1 MRSTLLV
8 ALLVAALATWSCGGS
23 SSGGGSSGNPSTPTP
38 TGTTTTINI
47 LGQRGAQS
55 YSPNPAVAGQGDL
68 VAWRNSDNVTHHIVL
83 NDGSLDIGDI
93 TPGATSPSMR
103 LSVNGANYHCTI
115 HPTTMNGGSI
125 TVAAGTP
132 PPPCQGPYCP

>member
-23 SSGGGSSGNPSTPTP
+23 SSGGGSSGSPSTPTP
-38 TGTTTTINI
+38 TGTTTINI

-55 YSPNPAVAGQGDL
+55 YSPNPTVAGQGDM

-83 NDGSLDIGDI
+83 NDGSLDTGDI
-93 TPGATSPSMR
+93 MPGATSPAMR

-115 HPTTMNGGSI
+115 HPTTMNGGNI

>member
-1 MRSTLLV
+1 MRSTLLSTLLS

-23 SSGGGSSGNPSTPTP
+23 RSGNPSAPTSSS
-38 TGTTTTINI
+38 TTTVNI
-47 LGQRGAQS
+47 LGQSGAQS
-55 YSPNPAVAGQGDL
+55 YSPNPTVAGQGDL
-68 VAWRNSDNVTHHIVL
+68 VAWHNSDNVTHHIVL
-83 NDGSLDIGDI
+83 NDGSLDAGNIA
-93 TPGATSPSMR
+93 PGATSPAMR

-132 PPPCQGPYCP
+132 PPTCQGAYCP